1 MYYMVVIVMAM
12 IHMNDSGIRQKDL
25 FVYYEPYFYSIE
37 ECKNYINNNLGKYHY
52 DMAKVFPEDK
62 IEKIYCTPNTKVSQ
76 MMKDHPNG

>member
-12 IHMNDSGIRQKDL
+12 IHMNSEGTTQKDL
-25 FVYYEPYFYSIE
+25 FVYYKPYFYSID

-62 IEKIYCTPNTKVSQ
+62 IEKIYCIANSQVSQ
-76 MMKDHPNG
+76 IMKDHPNG

>member
-12 IHMNDSGIRQKDL
+12 IHMNSEGTTQKDL
-25 FVYYEPYFYSIE
+25 FVYYKPYFYSVD

>member
-12 IHMNDSGIRQKDL
+12 IHMNSEGTTQKDL
-25 FVYYEPYFYSIE
+25 FVYYKPYFYSID

-62 IEKIYCTPNTKVSQ
+62 IEKIYCIPNSKVSQ
-76 MMKDHPNG
+76 IMKDHPNG

>member
-12 IHMNDSGIRQKDL
+12 IHMNSEGTTQKDL
-25 FVYYEPYFYSIE
+25 FVYYKPYFYSVD

-62 IEKIYCTPNTKVSQ
+62 IEKIYCIPNSKVSQ
-76 MMKDHPNG
+76 IMKDHPNG